1 VGQGWQGVDITS
13 VFSEHKFGALKNPGP
28 TKVWAP
34 QHRSNAP
41 VQNVGQD
48 LAAGQDAV
56 ERRAGPWQP
65 KDSMDWWENL
75 TRMKP

>member
-1 VGQGWQGVDITS
+1 MKHHQ
-13 VFSEHKFGALKNPGP
+13 L

-48 LAAGQDAV
+48 LAVGQDAV
-56 ERRAGPWQP
+56 GRAGPWQP
-65 KDSMDWWENL
+65 KDSMDWRENL
-75 TRMKP
+75 TRKP